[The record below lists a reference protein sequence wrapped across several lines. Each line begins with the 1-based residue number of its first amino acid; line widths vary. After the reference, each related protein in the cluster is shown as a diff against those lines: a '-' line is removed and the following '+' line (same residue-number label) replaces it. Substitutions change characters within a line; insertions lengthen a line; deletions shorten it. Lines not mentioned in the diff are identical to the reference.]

1 MIKIIV
7 AVAPNNVIGKE
18 NKIPWHL
25 PSDLANFKR
34 KTMGQTVIMGRKTFE
49 SINVKLKNR
58 TIIVLSKEMDYRP
71 KGILVAHSKDE
82 ALNLVPKAQDIFIAG
97 GENVYKEFLEEA
109 EEIQMTNIYQKFEG
123 DTFFPALSKKWHIFK
138 EGEKMKDQKSGLEY
152 SITIYRKND
161 N

>member
-34 KTMGQTVIMGRKTFE
+34 KTMGQTIIMGRKTFE
-49 SINVKLKNR
+49 SISVKLKNR
-58 TIIVLSKEMDYRP
+58 TIIVLSKDMDYQP
-71 KGILVAHSKDE
+71 KGILVANSKDE
-82 ALNLVPKAQDIFIAG
+82 AINLAPKDQDIFIAG

-109 EEIQMTNIYQKFEG
+109 EEIQMTNIYQEFEG
-123 DTFFPALSKKWHIFK
+123 DTFFPALSKEWHIFDESK
-138 EGEKMKDQKSGLEY
+138 GLKDQRTGVEY
-152 SITIYRKND
+152 SVTIYRKERL
-161 N
+161 